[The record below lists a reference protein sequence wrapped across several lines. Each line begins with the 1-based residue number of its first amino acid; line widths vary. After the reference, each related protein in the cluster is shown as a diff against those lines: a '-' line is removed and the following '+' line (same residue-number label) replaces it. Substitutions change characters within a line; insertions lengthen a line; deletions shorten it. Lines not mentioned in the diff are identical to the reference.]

1 MTAAPR
7 REALRRLSGLALL
20 PLAAAGAGCATPAVV
35 SALRQAPPPGLPRQ
49 AHLAGT
55 PFFPQ
60 DDDLCG
66 PAVMASLLAAAGR
79 PVDLATLVAQ
89 VYLPGRQGTLQAEM
103 LAGARRHGTLAVEL
117 APALPALL
125 QEVAAGRPVAVL
137 LNLALPVWP
146 RWHYAVLVGYDL
158 ARGSARLHSG
168 TRADDEWP
176 LATLEYTWARSGH
189 WAFIALAPGQLPV
202 GAEPQAVARALLALD
217 RSAAPLD
224 AAPTWAA
231 AARRWPDHLT
241 LAVGEAN
248 AWLAAGQLE
257 AAARAFEQAGAR
269 FDSAVAWNNLARVR
283 QRQGERAAAVEA
295 ARRAVARAEAAEPRW
310 LDAAQRTLSEVS
322 R

>member
-1 MTAAPR
+1 MTAAQR
-7 REALRRLSGLALL
+7 RAALRRLAGLALL

-35 SALRQAPPPGLPRQ
+35 SALQRTPPPGLPPQ
-49 AHLAGT
+49 AHLADT
-55 PFFPQ
+55 PFFAQ

-66 PAVMASLLAAAGR
+66 PAVLATLLAAAGR

-117 APALPALL
+117 TPTLPALL

-146 RWHYAVLVGYDL
+146 RWHYAVLLGYDL

-168 TRADDEWP
+168 TRPDDEWP
-176 LATLEYTWARSGH
+176 LATLEHTWARSGH
-189 WAFIALAPGQLPV
+189 WAFVALPPGQLPAS
-202 GAEPQAVARALLALD
+202 AEPLAVTRALLALD

-224 AAPTWAA
+224 AAPSWAA
-231 AARRWPDHLT
+231 AAQRWPDQLT
-241 LAVGEAN
+241 LAVGEGN
-248 AWLAAGQLE
+248 AWLAAGRLD
-257 AAARAFEQAGAR
+257 AAAQAFGRAATR
-269 FDSAVAWNNLARVR
+269 FDSAAAWNNLAQVR
-283 QRQGERAAAVEA
+283 QRQGDRAAALAA
-295 ARRAVARAEAAEPRW
+295 ARRAVARAEAADPRW
-310 LDAAQRTLSEVS
+310 LDAARRTLADLS